1 MQTFELKADRR
12 TGTGSRVSRALR
24 RDGRVPANLCG
35 KGTESLAIHVGWK
48 ELEELRKKKAR
59 IVMLQLDGATTAAI
73 VHGIA
78 WDTMTQEPL
87 HVDFQ
92 RVNMSE
98 KIEVPVSIKVKGPS
112 KGEIGGGI
120 LLVQLD
126 QIKVRCLPLE
136 IPESIEV
143 DVRPLELHGSIHMR
157 EVVLPKGVESAEDP
171 GALVLSIVEKIEVK
185 AVVAP
190 GAEAAAA
197 AAPAEPELIAKAP
210 KKDDAAAEGAPAAGE
225 KGEKKAEKKP
235 EKK

>member
-1 MQTFELKADRR
+1 VQ
-12 TGTGSRVSRALR
+12 
-24 RDGRVPANLCG
+24 
-35 KGTESLAIHVGWK
+35 
-48 ELEELRKKKAR
+48 
-59 IVMLQLDGATTAAI
+59 
-73 VHGIA
+73 GIS
-78 WDTMTQEPL
+78 WDTMSQEPL

-126 QIKVRCLPLE
+126 ALRVRCLPLE
-136 IPESIEV
+136 IPDSIEV
-143 DVRPLELHGSIHMR
+143 DVRALELHGSIHMR

-171 GALVLSIVEKIEVK
+171 TALVLSIVEKIEVK
-185 AVVAP
+185 VAAAP
-190 GAEAAAA
+190 GAEAVAA

-210 KKDDAAAEGAPAAGE
+210 KKDDAAADGAPAAGD
-225 KGEKKAEKKP
+225 KKAEKKP